1 MSYKIKNNEKIN
13 FEEIMKLSTIF
24 NFTKIETN
32 NYESVL
38 EFYKSKEIVGMI
50 NYCLIPSLK
59 GKTRLFIRNVYL
71 LDKNNFDNI
80 IKSLCIYCKKNNL
93 SIKTTLE
100 EDKYNIEFKKILY
113 ENNFKGENVLYYIN

>member
-1 MSYKIKNNEKIN
+1 MIYEIKNKEKIT
-13 FEEIMKLSTIF
+13 FEEILRLSTIF
-24 NFTKIETN
+24 NITKIEPT

-38 EFYKSKEIVGMI
+38 ELYDNEKIIGMI

-59 GKTRLFIRNVYL
+59 GKTRLIIRNINL
-71 LDKNNFDNI
+71 LDESNFDNI
-80 IKSLCIYCKKNNL
+80 IKSLCVYCKKNNL

-100 EDKYNIEFKKILY
+100 QDKYNNKFIKILY